1 MSHGWYTSPVPSLDF
16 FIGKGGVGKTTVSSA
31 YACWRAAQGGR
42 VLLLSTDPAHSLFD
56 VFELSSSR
64 ERQRVKVG
72 GRALD
77 VWQLRA
83 ERQFREFLDS
93 YRDAVLDV
101 LAAGTIFSREEVAP
115 LLETTIPGMAEVSAL
130 LVLAD
135 LLGGREYDRIVVD
148 TAPLGHTLRLFELP
162 DSFLKLLR
170 FLDVAASRDRILAQR
185 FAGANIAGP
194 AFLRE
199 WEKRAAGIREA
210 LAGRES
216 RIVLVTT
223 AEAFALNESVRAKKA
238 LAEMDPPLRVGEIVL
253 NRATPTLRQN
263 RAEGWATHE
272 CPRCATEAKR
282 TEHAEDFLQRNF
294 SRTKILMAEDA
305 GAPIAGT
312 ASLLAFGE
320 HVFEGTELRLAVK
333 APKVPEIGFEQEAW
347 PEPDTALSL
356 TIGKGGVGKTTISA
370 GLGFVARNSHP
381 SQNRARVGHAT
392 ARVGHPV
399 TICST
404 DPAPSL
410 DDVFGENVGDEPVSV
425 LGDGGLRAMEID
437 AAAQFRRWAQKIKE
451 NVADALGGSAGG
463 LHVDLSFEREMITAL
478 LDMAP
483 PGMDELSAT
492 FRILDLLEDSASD
505 RMRAAGPTRVIIDMA
520 PTGHALEL
528 LRMPE
533 RIQLWARLILRALAP
548 HRQLRM
554 AQDAAVE
561 VAKVGQDARRL
572 AGVLRDPKE
581 SCVYVVMLAEPLP
594 DRETARLIRD
604 LDGLGVHR
612 GPTMVNRVLLQG
624 GGRCRRCETRARFQM
639 ATLGRLRQQGFGTL
653 LALPEEAAPVAG
665 AAALRKFTRKLWR
678 IV

>member
-1 MSHGWYTSPVPSLDF
+1 MPALDF

-31 YACWRAAQGGR
+31 YACWQASRGGR

-56 VFELSSSR
+56 VFELKSSR
-64 ERQRVKVG
+64 ERQRVRIG
-72 GRALD
+72 GRSLD

-83 ERQFREFLDS
+83 EREFREFLDS

-115 LLETTIPGMAEVSAL
+115 LMEATIPGMAEVSAL

-162 DSFLKLLR
+162 DSFLKLLK
-170 FLDVAASRDRILAQR
+170 FLQVAASRDLILAQR
-185 FAGANIAGP
+185 FAGTNIAGP

-199 WEKRAAGIREA
+199 WEKRAGQIREA
-210 LAGRES
+210 LAGNES

-223 AEAFALNESVRAKKA
+223 PEEFALNESVRAKEA
-238 LAEMDPPLRVGEIVL
+238 LAQMDPPLRVREIVL
-253 NRATPTLRQN
+253 NRAVQPNNACR
-263 RAEGWATHE
+263 
-272 CPRCATEAKR
+272 RCLAEAKR
-282 TEHAEDFLQRNF
+282 THVAERFLRREFAN
-294 SRTKILMAEDA
+294 TKILFAEDA

-312 ASLLAFGE
+312 PSLVAFGQ
-320 HVFEGTELRLAVK
+320 HAFEDAKLKLSLQAPGTPA
-333 APKVPEIGFEQEAW
+333 IGFKEEAW
-347 PEPDTALSL
+347 PAAQTPLSM
-356 TIGKGGVGKTTISA
+356 TIGKGGVGKTTVSA
-370 GLGFVARNSHP
+370 ALGFVSRNPTLAKSAR
-381 SQNRARVGHAT
+381 A
-392 ARVGHPV
+392 GHPTAKVGQPQV

-410 DDVFGENVGDEPVSV
+410 DDVFLQEVGDRPLPV
-425 LGDGGLRAMEID
+425 LGDDGLRATEID
-437 AAAQFRRWAQKIKE
+437 AAAQFRRWAEKIKE
-451 NVADALGGSAGG
+451 NVVEALGGSSGG
-463 LHVDLSFEREMITAL
+463 LHVDLSFERELLTAL

-483 PGMDELSAT
+483 PGMDELTAT
-492 FRILDLLEDSASD
+492 FRILDLMEGNEHGRGVKGAEN
-505 RMRAAGPTRVIIDMA
+505 IILDMA

-533 RIQLWARLILRALAP
+533 RLQLWARLIMRALAP

-561 VAKVGQDARRL
+561 VAKVGQNARRL
-572 AGVLRDPKE
+572 ASVLRDE
-581 SCVYVVMLAEPLP
+581 SQARAFVVMLAEPLP

-604 LDGLGVHR
+604 LDDLGVHR
-612 GPTMVNRVLLQG
+612 GPTIVNRVLLEAT
-624 GGRCRRCETRARFQM
+624 GRCRRCELRARFQM
-639 ATLGRLRQQGFGTL
+639 ATLGRLRRQGFGTL
-653 LALPEEAAPVAG
+653 LAVPEHLTPIAG
-665 AAALRKFTRKLWR
+665 ATALRRFTRKLWR